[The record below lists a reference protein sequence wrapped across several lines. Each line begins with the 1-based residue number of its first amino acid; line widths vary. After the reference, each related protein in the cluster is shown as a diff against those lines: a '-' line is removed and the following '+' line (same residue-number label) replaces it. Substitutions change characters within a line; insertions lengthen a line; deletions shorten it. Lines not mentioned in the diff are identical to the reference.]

1 VRAPRSV
8 DLAAYMEAW
17 RARVRPPGAIRLAID
32 IDPYS
37 FV

>member
-1 VRAPRSV
+1 VRAERSV

-17 RARVRPPGAIRLAID
+17 RARARPPGAIRVTVD

-37 FV
+37 FL